1 MKELVTTTASLT
13 TAFKNV
19 YDISN
24 GLFIMR
30 KQHKLI
36 SAGQLRQL
44 GIAINRALEEERMAG
59 MHSLMTKGR
68 NNLIDSFNQIQQYA
82 NTEFGDML
90 LETIRDEARYYKGY
104 CDDYDRLTRPGGFK

>member
-1 MKELVTTTASLT
+1 MKELVTTTASIT

-24 GLFIMR
+24 GLLLMR

-44 GIAINRALEEERMAG
+44 SIAMNRALEEERMSG

-68 NNLIDSFNQIQQYA
+68 GYLIDSMNQIQDYA
-82 NTEFGDML
+82 NTDFGDML
-90 LETIRDEARYYKGY
+90 LETVRDEARYYSGY
-104 CDDYDRLTRPGGFK
+104 CEDYDRLTRPGGFK

>member
-1 MKELVTTTASLT
+1 MKELITTTASLT

-24 GLFIMR
+24 NLIIMR

-44 GIAINRALEEERMAG
+44 GVAISRAIEEERMAG
-59 MHSLMTKGR
+59 MHSLMMKGR
-68 NNLIDSFNQIQQYA
+68 ELLIDSFNQIQYHV
-82 NTEFGDML
+82 NTDLGDML
-90 LETIRDEARYYKGY
+90 LETVKEEARYYKGY
-104 CDDYDRLTRPGGFK
+104 WDDYDRLTRVGGFK